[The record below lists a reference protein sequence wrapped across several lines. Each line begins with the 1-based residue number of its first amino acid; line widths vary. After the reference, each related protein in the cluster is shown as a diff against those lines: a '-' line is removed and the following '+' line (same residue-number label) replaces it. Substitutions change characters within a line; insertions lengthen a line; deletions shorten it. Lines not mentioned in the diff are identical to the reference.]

1 VRRRLGARG
10 LCRPAAQRRRV
21 APGRAARPR
30 CGAGEPGAPG
40 LAATPGRR
48 CRPRAAAVPAR
59 QGGVDHGRA
68 RRGGRGQGGVG
79 DCPVS
84 ALPQSG
90 PAGLLRREP
99 LTVADLGAVLAIEN
113 AAYEFPWTRGN
124 FIDALAAG
132 NHAQGLRDAAGTLC
146 AYCVAMAGVQ
156 EMHLLNLTVAPPYQ
170 HRGLAR
176 LMLDALV
183 AASGAAD

>member
-1 VRRRLGARG
+1 M
-10 LCRPAAQRRRV
+10 
-21 APGRAARPR
+21 
-30 CGAGEPGAPG
+30 
-40 LAATPGRR
+40 
-48 CRPRAAAVPAR
+48 
-59 QGGVDHGRA
+59 
-68 RRGGRGQGGVG
+68 
-79 DCPVS
+79 S

-156 EMHLLNLTVAPPYQ
+156 EMHLLNLTVAPACQ

-183 AASGAAD
+183 AASGAADARWLWLEVRESNQRAQAVYRRYGFEPIGVRRGYYPAAGGQREDAIVMRLACPTAAPRGSDALD

>member
-1 VRRRLGARG
+1 M
-10 LCRPAAQRRRV
+10 
-21 APGRAARPR
+21 
-30 CGAGEPGAPG
+30 
-40 LAATPGRR
+40 
-48 CRPRAAAVPAR
+48 
-59 QGGVDHGRA
+59 
-68 RRGGRGQGGVG
+68 
-79 DCPVS
+79 S

-99 LTVADLGAVLAIEN
+99 LTVVDLGAVLAIEN

-183 AASGAAD
+183 AASGAADARWLWLEVRESNQRAQVVYRRYGFEPIGVRRGYYPAAGGQREDAIVMRLACPTAAPRGSDALD

>member
-1 VRRRLGARG
+1 
-10 LCRPAAQRRRV
+10 
-21 APGRAARPR
+21 
-30 CGAGEPGAPG
+30 
-40 LAATPGRR
+40 
-48 CRPRAAAVPAR
+48 
-59 QGGVDHGRA
+59 
-68 RRGGRGQGGVG
+68 
-79 DCPVS
+79 VS

-113 AAYEFPWTRGN
+113 ASYEFPWTRGN

-156 EMHLLNLTVAPPYQ
+156 EMHLLNLTVAPPCQ

-183 AASGAAD
+183 AASGAADARWLWLEVRESNQRAQAVYRRYGFETIGLRRGYYPAAGGQREDAIVMRLACPTAAPKGSDALD

>member
-1 VRRRLGARG
+1 
-10 LCRPAAQRRRV
+10 
-21 APGRAARPR
+21 
-30 CGAGEPGAPG
+30 
-40 LAATPGRR
+40 
-48 CRPRAAAVPAR
+48 
-59 QGGVDHGRA
+59 
-68 RRGGRGQGGVG
+68 
-79 DCPVS
+79 VS

-156 EMHLLNLTVAPPYQ
+156 EMHLLNLTVAPPCQ

-183 AASGAAD
+183 AASGAADARWLWLEVRESNQRAQVVYRRYGFEPIGVRRGYYPAAGGQREDAIVMRLACPTAAPKGSDALD

>member
-1 VRRRLGARG
+1 M
-10 LCRPAAQRRRV
+10 
-21 APGRAARPR
+21 
-30 CGAGEPGAPG
+30 
-40 LAATPGRR
+40 
-48 CRPRAAAVPAR
+48 
-59 QGGVDHGRA
+59 
-68 RRGGRGQGGVG
+68 
-79 DCPVS
+79 S

-99 LTVADLGAVLAIEN
+99 LTVVDLGAVLAIEN
-113 AAYEFPWTRGN
+113 VAYEFPWTRGN

-183 AASGAAD
+183 AASGAADARWLWLEVRESNQRAQTVYRRYGFEPIGVRRGYYPAAGGQREDAIVMRLACPTAAPKGGDALD

>member
-1 VRRRLGARG
+1 M
-10 LCRPAAQRRRV
+10 
-21 APGRAARPR
+21 
-30 CGAGEPGAPG
+30 
-40 LAATPGRR
+40 
-48 CRPRAAAVPAR
+48 
-59 QGGVDHGRA
+59 
-68 RRGGRGQGGVG
+68 
-79 DCPVS
+79 S

-99 LTVADLGAVLAIEN
+99 LTVVDLGAVLAIEN

-183 AASGAAD
+183 AASGAADARWLWLEVRESNQRAQAVYRRYGFEPIGVRRGYYPAAGGQREDAIVMRLACPTAAPKGGDALD

>member
-1 VRRRLGARG
+1 
-10 LCRPAAQRRRV
+10 
-21 APGRAARPR
+21 
-30 CGAGEPGAPG
+30 
-40 LAATPGRR
+40 
-48 CRPRAAAVPAR
+48 
-59 QGGVDHGRA
+59 
-68 RRGGRGQGGVG
+68 
-79 DCPVS
+79 VS

-99 LTVADLGAVLAIEN
+99 LTVVDLGAVLAIEN

-183 AASGAAD
+183 AASGAADARWLWLEVRESNQRAQVVYRRYGFEPIGVRRGYYPAAGGQREDAIVMRLACPTAAPKGGDALD

>member
-1 VRRRLGARG
+1 
-10 LCRPAAQRRRV
+10 
-21 APGRAARPR
+21 
-30 CGAGEPGAPG
+30 
-40 LAATPGRR
+40 
-48 CRPRAAAVPAR
+48 
-59 QGGVDHGRA
+59 
-68 RRGGRGQGGVG
+68 
-79 DCPVS
+79 VS

-156 EMHLLNLTVAPPYQ
+156 EMHLLNLTVAPSYQ

-183 AASGAAD
+183 AASGAADARWLWLEVRESNQRAQAVYRRYGFEPIGVRRGYYPAAGGQREDAIVMRLACPTAAPRGSDALD

>member
-1 VRRRLGARG
+1 M
-10 LCRPAAQRRRV
+10 
-21 APGRAARPR
+21 
-30 CGAGEPGAPG
+30 
-40 LAATPGRR
+40 
-48 CRPRAAAVPAR
+48 
-59 QGGVDHGRA
+59 
-68 RRGGRGQGGVG
+68 
-79 DCPVS
+79 
-84 ALPQSG
+84 
-90 PAGLLRREP
+90 LRREP
-99 LTVADLGAVLAIEN
+99 LTVADLGAVLVIEN

-156 EMHLLNLTVAPPYQ
+156 EMHLLNLTVAPSYQ

-183 AASGAAD
+183 AASGAADARWLWLEVRESNQRAQAVYRRYGFEPIGLRRGYYPAAGGQREDAIVMRLACPTAAPKGSDALD

>member
-1 VRRRLGARG
+1 M
-10 LCRPAAQRRRV
+10 
-21 APGRAARPR
+21 
-30 CGAGEPGAPG
+30 
-40 LAATPGRR
+40 
-48 CRPRAAAVPAR
+48 
-59 QGGVDHGRA
+59 
-68 RRGGRGQGGVG
+68 
-79 DCPVS
+79 S

-99 LTVADLGAVLAIEN
+99 LTVVDLGAVLAIEN
-113 AAYEFPWTRGN
+113 VAYEFPWTRGN

-183 AASGAAD
+183 AASGAADARWLWLEVRESNQRAQAVYRRYGFEPIGVRRGYYPAAGGQREDAIVMRLACPTAAPKGGDALD

>member
-1 VRRRLGARG
+1 M
-10 LCRPAAQRRRV
+10 
-21 APGRAARPR
+21 
-30 CGAGEPGAPG
+30 
-40 LAATPGRR
+40 
-48 CRPRAAAVPAR
+48 
-59 QGGVDHGRA
+59 
-68 RRGGRGQGGVG
+68 
-79 DCPVS
+79 S

-90 PAGLLRREP
+90 PAGLLRCEP

-183 AASGAAD
+183 AASGAADARWLWLEVRESNQRAQVVYRRYGFEPIGVRRGYYPAAGGQREDAIVMRLACPTAAPKGGDALD

>member
-1 VRRRLGARG
+1 M
-10 LCRPAAQRRRV
+10 
-21 APGRAARPR
+21 
-30 CGAGEPGAPG
+30 
-40 LAATPGRR
+40 
-48 CRPRAAAVPAR
+48 
-59 QGGVDHGRA
+59 
-68 RRGGRGQGGVG
+68 
-79 DCPVS
+79 S

-90 PAGLLRREP
+90 PAGMLRREL
-99 LTVADLGAVLAIEN
+99 LTVADLGAVLVIEN

-132 NHAQGLRDAAGTLC
+132 NHVQGLRDAAGTLC

-156 EMHLLNLTVAPPYQ
+156 EMHLLNLTVAPSYQ

-183 AASGAAD
+183 AASGAADARWLWLEVRESNQRAQAVYRRYGFETIGLRRGYYPAAGGQREDAIVMRLACPTAAPKGSDALD

>member
-1 VRRRLGARG
+1 
-10 LCRPAAQRRRV
+10 
-21 APGRAARPR
+21 
-30 CGAGEPGAPG
+30 
-40 LAATPGRR
+40 
-48 CRPRAAAVPAR
+48 
-59 QGGVDHGRA
+59 
-68 RRGGRGQGGVG
+68 
-79 DCPVS
+79 VS

-99 LTVADLGAVLAIEN
+99 LTVVDLGAVLAIEN

-183 AASGAAD
+183 AASGAADARWLWLEVRESNQRAQVVYRRYGFEPIGVRRGYYPAAGGQREDAIVMRLACPTAAPKGSDALD

>member
-1 VRRRLGARG
+1 
-10 LCRPAAQRRRV
+10 
-21 APGRAARPR
+21 
-30 CGAGEPGAPG
+30 
-40 LAATPGRR
+40 
-48 CRPRAAAVPAR
+48 
-59 QGGVDHGRA
+59 
-68 RRGGRGQGGVG
+68 
-79 DCPVS
+79 VS

-90 PAGLLRREP
+90 PAGLLRRGP

-183 AASGAAD
+183 AASGAADARWLWLEVRESNQRAQAVYRRYGFETIGLRRGYYPAAGGQREDAIVMRLACPTAAPKGSDALD

>member
-1 VRRRLGARG
+1 
-10 LCRPAAQRRRV
+10 
-21 APGRAARPR
+21 
-30 CGAGEPGAPG
+30 
-40 LAATPGRR
+40 
-48 CRPRAAAVPAR
+48 
-59 QGGVDHGRA
+59 
-68 RRGGRGQGGVG
+68 
-79 DCPVS
+79 VS

-99 LTVADLGAVLAIEN
+99 LTVVDLGAVLAIEN

-183 AASGAAD
+183 AASGAADARWLWLEVRESNQRAQAVYRRYGFEPIGVRRGYYPAAGGQREDAIVMRLACPTAAPKGSDALD

>member
-1 VRRRLGARG
+1 
-10 LCRPAAQRRRV
+10 
-21 APGRAARPR
+21 
-30 CGAGEPGAPG
+30 
-40 LAATPGRR
+40 
-48 CRPRAAAVPAR
+48 
-59 QGGVDHGRA
+59 
-68 RRGGRGQGGVG
+68 
-79 DCPVS
+79 VS

-99 LTVADLGAVLAIEN
+99 LTVVDLGAVLAIEN

-156 EMHLLNLTVAPPYQ
+156 EMHLLNLTVAPPCQ

-183 AASGAAD
+183 AASGAADARWLWLEVRESNQRAQVVYRRYGFEPIGVRRGYYPAAGGQREDAIVMRLACPTVVPKGSDALD